1 MTTAIGSYATL
12 AGLKLRLFNDGT
24 TATANDT
31 VLSSICDQVNA
42 YIEGPEACG
51 RVIAP
56 VTSAAYLFDGDGS
69 RVLRYDKGIR
79 AVSLLE
85 VAQMTNGA
93 YQTVPSTDYRVRPAT
108 QNRAPGWPGG
118 RIEMVDIPAGSMGYF
133 PFGYDTVRVTM
144 TTGWDAIPD
153 DVTDVALTAATRAW
167 TSVQAGQS
175 DIVGSDDMGHPLI
188 SRFFSSRDMGTLR
201 AYSVNI
207 P

>member
-12 AGLKLRLFNDGT
+12 AGLKLRLYNDSV
-24 TATANDT
+24 TATSNDT
-31 VLSSICDQVNA
+31 ALSSICDQVNA

-56 VTSAAYLFDGDGS
+56 VSSAVYLFDGDNS

-85 VAQMTNGA
+85 VAQMTGGA
-93 YQTVPSTDYRVRPAT
+93 YQTVPAADYRVRPSV
-108 QNRAPGWPGG
+108 QNRSPGWPAN
-118 RIEMVDIPAGSMGYF
+118 RIEFVDILTGSMGYF
-133 PFGYDTVRVTM
+133 PYGYDTVRVTM

-153 DVTDVALTAATRAW
+153 DITDVALTAATRAW
-167 TSVQAGQS
+167 ASVQAGQS
-175 DIVGSDDMGHPLI
+175 DIVGSDDMGRPMI

-201 AYSVNI
+201 AYSVNL